1 MQTIGLA
8 IEGMHCESCAAR
20 ISTLL
25 AREPGVRE
33 AEVSFREGH
42 ARVRYNEHA
51 ASVERLVEIIENAGF
66 EVAGR
71 S

>member
-1 MQTIGLA
+1 
-8 IEGMHCESCAAR
+8 
-20 ISTLL
+20 
-25 AREPGVRE
+25 VRE